1 MAATRETALL
11 PARSILRWRFFG
23 VGRRAASDLKM
34 GEKLRH
40 IQKGG
45 DGTGVDLESF
55 FFAERSQM
63 VLTSGA
69 REVQKFLEC
78 YLCSEVESTSSMKQ
92 EKVLL
97 LQMSKSEAFHNHS
110 KNSKGPFT
118 RFLDSDILL

>member
-55 FFAERSQM
+55 F
-63 VLTSGA
+63 
-69 REVQKFLEC
+69 
-78 YLCSEVESTSSMKQ
+78 
-92 EKVLL
+92 LL
-97 LQMSKSEAFHNHS
+97 R
-110 KNSKGPFT
+110 GPKWF
-118 RFLDSDILL
+118 